1 MKSVLNHKKKTF
13 KYWTGQLHLWLGL
26 TSGLFVCFLG
36 ITGCILAFER
46 EIENITQP
54 YRFTK
59 VEQRALMAPSLLKKI
74 ADEALPGKHAHS
86 VGYQAGKSSQVVYF
100 AESPSYYWI
109 VFLNPYTGEVLKVK
123 NMEDDFFRIMI
134 MGHYYL
140 WLPAHIGQPILASAT
155 LMFLFLLISGLVL
168 WWPKNKAA
176 SKKRFSI
183 KWNAKWKRVNYD
195 LHNVLGFYM
204 TWILIFIAISGL
216 VMGFQ
221 WFAKSVYWISSGGDQ
236 MKQFAESYSDTT
248 QVNSLKGTQPA
259 MDILWAKTLKGLPGY
274 TGGLEVHV
282 PENAKSAIEVAI
294 NPDTDT
300 YWKADYLYYD
310 QYTLKEMEVTH
321 SFGKLKNASAADK
334 ITRMNYDIHVGAIAG
349 LPGKILA
356 FLASLIAASL
366 PITGFLIWRGRKK
379 KKTSQV

>member
-1 MKSVLNHKKKTF
+1 MKSMSGNKKNKF

-54 YRFTK
+54 YRFAK
-59 VEQRALMAPSLLKKI
+59 VEQRTKIAPTLLKKI
-74 ADEALPGKHAHS
+74 ADKALPGKHAHS
-86 VGYQAGKSSQVVYF
+86 VGYQVGKASQVVYF
-100 AESPSYYWI
+100 AENPSYYWI

-123 NMEDDFFRIMI
+123 NMDDDFFRIVI

-140 WLPAHIGQPILASAT
+140 WLPPDIGQPILATAT
-155 LMFLFLLISGLVL
+155 LMFLCLLISGLVL

-183 KWNAKWKRVNYD
+183 KWNSKWKRVNYD

-204 TWILIFIAISGL
+204 TWILIFIAITGL

-221 WFAKSVYWISSGGDQ
+221 WFAKSVYWLSSGGEQ
-236 MKQFAESYSDTT
+236 MKQFTESYSDATLVDT
-248 QVNSLKGTQPA
+248 AKGKKPA
-259 MDILWAKTLKGLPGY
+259 MDVLWAKTLNGLPGY

-310 QYTLKEMEVTH
+310 QHSLQEMEVTH
-321 SFGKLKNASAADK
+321 SFGKLKNASVADK
-334 ITRMNYDIHVGAIAG
+334 ITRMNYDIHIGAIAG
-349 LPGKILA
+349 LPGKIIA

-366 PITGFLIWRGRKK
+366 PITGFLIWRGRKRPQ
-379 KKTSQV
+379 SPI

>member
-1 MKSVLNHKKKTF
+1 MVSKKKNRF
-13 KYWTGQLHLWLGL
+13 KYWTGQVHLWLGL

-54 YRFTK
+54 YRFAS
-59 VEQRALMAPSLLKKI
+59 VEQHALLAPSLLKKI
-74 ADEALPGKHAHS
+74 ADAELPGKHAHS
-86 VGYQAGKSSQVVYF
+86 VGYQQGKASQVVYF
-100 AESPSYYWI
+100 AENPSYYWI
-109 VFLNPYTGEVLKVK
+109 VFLNPYTGKVLKVK
-123 NMEDDFFRIMI
+123 NMDDDFFRIMI

-140 WLPAHIGQPILASAT
+140 WLPPNIGQPILASAT
-155 LMFLFLLISGLVL
+155 LMFLCLLISGLIL

-204 TWILIFIAISGL
+204 TWILIFIAITGL

-221 WFAKSVYWISSGGDQ
+221 WFAKSVYWLSSGGDQ
-236 MKQFAESYSDTT
+236 MKPFAESYSDTT
-248 QVNSLKGTQPA
+248 SVNLAISKKPA
-259 MDILWAKTLKGLPGY
+259 IDILWAQTLNNLPGY
-274 TGGLEVHV
+274 TGGIEVHV
-282 PENAKSAIEVAI
+282 PENAKSAIEVAL

-310 QYTLKEMEVTH
+310 QYSLKEMEVTH
-321 SFGKLKNASAADK
+321 SYGKLANASMADK
-334 ITRMNYDIHVGAIAG
+334 ITRMNYDIHVGAIVG
-349 LPGKILA
+349 LPGKIAA

-366 PITGFLIWRGRKK
+366 PITGFMIWRGRKRK
-379 KKTSQV
+379 KAAQV

>member
-1 MKSVLNHKKKTF
+1 MLSNKKNKF

-26 TSGLFVCFLG
+26 ISGLFVCFLG

-54 YRFTK
+54 YRFAK
-59 VEQRALMAPSLLKKI
+59 VEQRAKIAPSLLKKI
-74 ADEALPGKHAHS
+74 ADKALPGKHAHS
-86 VGYQAGKSSQVVYF
+86 VGYQEGKASQVVYF
-100 AESPSYYWI
+100 AENPSYYWI

-123 NMEDDFFRIMI
+123 NMDDDFFRIVI

-140 WLPAHIGQPILASAT
+140 WLPPDIGQPILASAT

-204 TWILIFIAISGL
+204 TWVLIFIAVTGL

-221 WFAKSVYWISSGGDQ
+221 WFAKSVYWISSGGEP
-236 MKQFAESYSDTT
+236 MKQFVESYSDTT
-248 QVNSLKGTQPA
+248 RVNTAIGKTPA
-259 MDILWAKTLKGLPGY
+259 VDILWAKTLNGLPGY
-274 TGGLEVHV
+274 TGGIEVHV

-300 YWKADYLYYD
+300 FWKADYLYYD
-310 QYTLKEMEVTH
+310 QHSLQEMEVTH
-321 SFGKLKNASAADK
+321 SYGKLKNASVADK
-334 ITRMNYDIHVGAIAG
+334 ITRMNYDIHIGAIAG
-349 LPGKILA
+349 LPGKIIA

-366 PITGFLIWRGRKK
+366 PITGFMIWYGRKK
-379 KKTSQV
+379 KKAA